1 MPPCPCA
8 PATSPLPHQ
17 HSTMRLPPLTPLLLP
32 TAMSPAPAVCAK
44 FEQEHERFPNAA
56 DAPALAALKASVC
69 AEAGVDPAALPDDQ
83 LAAYAG
89 AEADMPAIN
98 AVVGGVLS
106 NEVIKAAGGRDAPF
120 NNFFLFSL
128 TEGMGTVEKIA

>member
-1 MPPCPCA
+1 MPPA
-8 PATSPLPHQ
+8 PVPLPPLLFPTSIQ
-17 HSTMRLPPLTPLLLP
+17 PCVCPPLTPLLLP